1 MKDKDFF
8 HRVLGLEEPWSVH
21 EVKLD
26 LPGKRVDVRVVLRE
40 GTKWAEE
47 GALLPIAGYEER
59 EWRHLDTMQ
68 LETVLR
74 ARVPRVRYPDG
85 TTRMVAVP
93 WAEKG
98 SRWTLDFEALAVR
111 VLEASSSVREASE
124 WLRLDA
130 RATQRIMDRAV
141 ARGLERRT
149 LEGVARLGIDEKSF
163 RKRHRYGTLINDL
176 DGRRVLEVVE
186 NRTTKATEE
195 GLGSLGKETLGGVE
209 AVAIDMSA
217 AFEAAVRKCCP
228 NAEIVYDK
236 FHVSALLGGA
246 VDKVRREEHARMRA
260 EGDETL
266 KGSRYDWLFDP
277 ANLSEE
283 RFLTF
288 SELVQRDLATAK
300 AWHHRIL
307 FNEFW
312 NQPTAE
318 AGEKFFAKWFR
329 RAVRSKLRPV
339 VEVARTI
346 KRHLHGLLTWFRH
359 RITNGLSES
368 LNSRIQSLKNSAR
381 GFHHFSSFRT
391 RILFFLGGLEL
402 KPR

>member
-1 MKDKDFF
+1 MKDRDFF

-26 LPGKRVDVRVVLRE
+26 LPGKRVEVRVGLRE
-40 GTKWAEE
+40 STQWTEDGT
-47 GALLPIAGYEER
+47 LLPIAGYEER
-59 EWRHLDTMQ
+59 QWRHLDTMQ
-68 LETVLR
+68 LETVLS

-93 WAEKG
+93 WAGKG
-98 SRWTLDFEALAVR
+98 ARWTLDFEALAVE
-111 VLEASSSVREASE
+111 VLGVCASVNEAAR

-149 LEGVARLGIDEKSF
+149 LEALPRLGIDEKSF
-163 RKRHRYGTLINDL
+163 RKRHHYGTLVNDL
-176 DGRRVLEVVE
+176 DRGRVLEVVE
-186 NRTTKATEE
+186 HRTTEATEE
-195 GLGSLGKETLGGVE
+195 GLGSLGEQALGSVE

-217 AFEAAVRKCCP
+217 AFEAAARKCCP
-228 NAEIVYDK
+228 KAEIVYDR

-246 VDKVRREEHARMRA
+246 VDRVRREENARLRA
-260 EGDETL
+260 EGDESL
-266 KGSRYDWLFDP
+266 KGTRYDWLFDP

-283 RFLTF
+283 RFLAF
-288 SELVQRDLATAK
+288 GELVQRDLATAR

-318 AGEKFFAKWFR
+318 AGEAFFRKWFR
-329 RAVRSKLRPV
+329 RAVRSKLAPV

-346 KRHLHGLLTWFRH
+346 RRHLHGLLTWFRH
-359 RITNGLSES
+359 RITNALSES
-368 LNSRIQSLKNSAR
+368 LNSRIQTLKNAAR

-391 RILFFLGGLEL
+391 RILFFLGGLDL